1 MSTFLLE
8 LVTPEK
14 VLLSEQVRA
23 VRAPGIEGSFG
34 VLAHHA
40 PMMTALAVGLIKV
53 EHANGDM
60 EYIAAGGG
68 FMEVNREKVII
79 LADTAERASDIDVSR
94 AEAAVAVAREHLA
107 GGAAV
112 DYEEARASLE
122 RATNRL
128 KIAQMQEAQEPAR
141 RR

>member
-1 MSTFLLE
+1 MATFQLE
-8 LVTPEK
+8 LVTPER
-14 VLLSEQVRA
+14 VLLSEQVRS

-53 EHANGDM
+53 EYENGDL
-60 EYIAAGGG
+60 EYIATSGG
-68 FMEVNREKVII
+68 FMEIGKEKTII
-79 LADTAERASDIDVSR
+79 LADTAERATDIDLSR
-94 AEAAVAVAREHLA
+94 AEAAVARAREHLA

-112 DYEEARASLE
+112 DYQEAAAILE

-128 KIAQMQEAQEPAR
+128 KVAQMQNER
-141 RR
+141 